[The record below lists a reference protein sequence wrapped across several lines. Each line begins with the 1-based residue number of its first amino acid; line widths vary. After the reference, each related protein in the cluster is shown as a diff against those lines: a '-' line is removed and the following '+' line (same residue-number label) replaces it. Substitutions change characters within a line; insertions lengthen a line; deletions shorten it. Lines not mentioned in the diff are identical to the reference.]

1 MDEWWVDKGKK
12 SDGWTRAGREVDDGE
27 RERES
32 GKIRTRQQG
41 EKP

>member
-1 MDEWWVDKGKK
+1 MDEWWVDKGQK

-27 RERES
+27 RES